1 MYPQQPY
8 QQYPQQPQVYPQQPQ
23 GYPPQQPQMYP
34 QQPQM
39 HPQQYPQQ
47 GPYQQYPQ
55 QPQMHPQQPYPQQQY
70 PQQPQ
75 TCHQQNNSC
84 QRPKYNKYQNQPP
97 TEEQL
102 KRDQEMLEK
111 GQNMMS
117 KGVDSMNAAMDKFMN
132 FNSNA
137 TQQQVGGMP
146 GGMQGGMFGMGGMQ
160 GGMFGM
166 GGMQGGM
173 FGMGGMQGGM
183 FANKNN
189 QSEASN
195 NNSLSQSSYNSK
207 NPYTNS
213 LPTATNRSEVKGKDD
228 HENSTFFD
236 HLQQQG
242 VKSTP
247 VYPHLNSIKIYH
259 TDNMIVGI
267 ECTYKFKGENSI
279 VGPFVSKGTF
289 NGDVQTKE
297 FQLQY
302 GESISEISGRCGDSI
317 DRLMIKTDKGN
328 CIEVGG
334 NGGSPFSNIVKSVYN
349 PLIGFGG
356 STREFLDSLY
366 IVYL

>member
-8 QQYPQQPQVYPQQPQ
+8 QQYPQQPQMYPQQPQ

-39 HPQQYPQQ
+39 YP
-47 GPYQQYPQ
+47 QQYPQ
-55 QPQMHPQQPYPQQQY
+55 QPQMYPQQQYPQQPYPQQQY
-70 PQQPQ
+70 PQQQQQCPQ
-75 TCHQQNNSC
+75 QPNNC
-84 QRPKYNKYQNQPP
+84 QRPKFNKYQNQPP

-117 KGVDSMNAAMDKFMN
+117 KGVDSMTSAMDKFMK
-132 FNSNA
+132 FNSDA
-137 TQQQVGGMP
+137 TQQGMGMPGGMP
-146 GGMQGGMFGMGGMQ
+146 GMFGAGGMQGGMFGAGGMQ
-160 GGMFGM
+160 GGMFGA
-166 GGMQGGM
+166 
-173 FGMGGMQGGM
+173 GGMQGGM
-183 FANKNN
+183 FANKNQN
-189 QSEASN
+189 LSSAN
-195 NNSLSQSSYNSK
+195 NGQSQSSYNSK

-228 HENSTFFD
+228 HENSSFFD

-247 VYPHLNSIKIYH
+247 VYPNLNSIKIYH

-279 VGPFVSKGTF
+279 IGPFISKGTF
-289 NGDVQTKE
+289 NGEVQTKE

-334 NGGSPFSNIVKSVYN
+334 NGGSPFSNIIKSVYN